1 MKFSFFSTNLET
13 EKLSMTNFKTKADTL
28 KCLEKVLKNG
38 KVLPQFSLTTSQWNA
53 AQKNINNIWF
63 DRPDW
68 SFEKLIIRSSSLNE
82 DGNIDSKAGK
92 YLSVKNVL
100 GDRNINEAINQVIDS
115 FELELDNDQ
124 VFIQPMLQGIK
135 ISGVSFTKDP
145 NNGSFYYIT
154 NYDDH
159 SGMSDTVTSGY
170 GKNLKIFYHVKYS
183 PDPVIKW
190 KKKLIDLLRELEF
203 FFKNENLDVEF
214 AFDTNM
220 NLYLFQVRPLVIK
233 NNTID
238 RETHKKVLEGI
249 FSRTSQLFKPYPYL
263 FGKKAIFGI
272 MPDWNPAEIIG
283 IRPKPLALSLYKELI
298 TNGIWAYQ
306 RSNYGYR
313 NLRSFPLLL
322 SFSGLPYIDVRVS
335 FNSFIPSDLSPGLA
349 DKLVNFYLE
358 TLQSNEK
365 MHDKIEFDIVF
376 SCYTFDLPKRIKSL
390 GKDKFTLKEQNELI
404 EKLRCLTNKIMNPK
418 NGLWKKDIK
427 KISELSIRQSK
438 INNSDL
444 SKLDKIYW
452 LLEDCKRYGTLPFA
466 GLARAGFIAVQF
478 LQSMVNLGAISKED
492 QDKFMSSL
500 TTISSSL
507 KNDFYC
513 NKDLFIKKYGHL
525 RPGTYDITLPRY
537 DENPDLYI
545 KQIVDGKF
553 EENINENSNFTLS
566 LNQIKNIEE
575 LIKKHD
581 LKHDVISIF
590 DFIKGAIEGREY
602 AKFVF
607 TKSLS
612 DILSLITEL
621 GEENNLDVNDLSF
634 CNITCLKDAYSTTEN
649 INKILH
655 SSVETG
661 KKEYLNTCSI
671 TLPPLI
677 KNTEDIYS
685 FELTSSE
692 PNFITQK
699 IIQSDIIFE
708 GTDTENL
715 SGKILMIENAD
726 PGYDWIF
733 LHKIKGFI
741 TKYGGL
747 NSHMA
752 IRAAELEVP
761 AAIGSGEVLFKSWS
775 KAKTINMDCANRQVR
790 VVL

>member
-1 MKFSFFSTNLET
+1 
-13 EKLSMTNFKTKADTL
+13 MTKFKTKADTL
-28 KCLEKVLKNG
+28 KYLEKVLKNG
-38 KVLPQFSLTTSQWNA
+38 KILPQFSFTISQWHA
-53 AQKNINNIWF
+53 AENDINNIWF
-63 DRPDW
+63 NRPNW
-68 SFEKLIIRSSSLNE
+68 SFKKLIVRSSSLNE
-82 DGNIDSKAGK
+82 DGKNDSKAGK
-92 YLSVKNVL
+92 FLSIKNVF
-100 GDRNINEAINQVIDS
+100 GDENINEAINRVIESYDLGS
-115 FELELDNDQ
+115 SKDQ
-124 VFIQPMLQGIK
+124 VFIQPFFEDVK
-135 ISGVSFTKDP
+135 ISGVAFTKDP
-145 NNGSFYYIT
+145 NNGSFYYIV

-159 SGMSDTVTSGY
+159 SGKSDTVTSGC
-170 GKNLKIFYHVKYS
+170 GKNLKIFYHVKHS
-183 PDPVIKW
+183 PDPVVKW
-190 KKKLIDLLRELEF
+190 KKKLIALLKELEIIF
-203 FFKNENLDVEF
+203 NNTNLDVEF
-214 AFDTNM
+214 SVDPNM
-220 NLYLFQVRPLVIK
+220 NLYLYQVRPLVIK
-233 NNTID
+233 NFISD
-238 RETHKKVLEGI
+238 KDEHKKALEGI
-249 FSRTSQLFKPYPYL
+249 NSRTSQLFKPYPYL

-283 IRPKPLALSLYKELI
+283 VRPKPLALSLYKELI

-335 FNSFIPSDLSPGLA
+335 FNSFIPSDLSPDLA
-349 DKLVNFYLE
+349 DKLVNYYLK

-376 SCYTFDLPKRIKSL
+376 SCYTFDLPERIKSL
-390 GKDKFTLKEQNELI
+390 SKDNFTIKEQKEII
-404 EKLRCLTNKIMNPK
+404 EKLKHLTNKIMKVK
-418 NGLWKKDIK
+418 NGLWKKDVK
-427 KISELSIRQSK
+427 KLTELSKRQSK

-492 QDKFMSSL
+492 QEKFMSSL
-500 TTISSSL
+500 RTVSSSL
-507 KNDFYC
+507 KNDFHL
-513 NKDLFIKKYGHL
+513 NKEFFIKKYGHL

-537 DENPDLYI
+537 DENPELYI
-545 KQIVDGKF
+545 KQIEDDNSEAHNK
-553 EENINENSNFTLS
+553 ENSNFALS
-566 LNQIKNIEE
+566 LDQIKNLEE

-581 LKHDVISIF
+581 LQHDVLSIF

-602 AKFVF
+602 AKFIF

-621 GEENNLDVNDLSF
+621 GEENNLNVHDLSF
-634 CNITCLKDAYSTTEN
+634 CNINCLKEVYSTTEN
-649 INKILH
+649 INKILN
-655 SSVETG
+655 SSIETG

-677 KNTEDIYS
+677 KNTKDIYS

-699 IIQSDIIFE
+699 VIQSDIIFE
-708 GTDTENL
+708 ETNIKKLE
-715 SGKILMIENAD
+715 GKILMIENAD

-752 IRAAELEVP
+752 IRAAELGVP
-761 AAIGSGEVLFKSWS
+761 AAIGSGEVLYKSWS

>member
-1 MKFSFFSTNLET
+1 
-13 EKLSMTNFKTKADTL
+13 MTKFKTKADTL
-28 KCLEKVLKNG
+28 KCLEKVVKNS
-38 KVLPQFSLTTSQWNA
+38 KILPQFSFTVSQWTA
-53 AQKNINNIWF
+53 AQNDINNIWF
-63 DRPDW
+63 NRPKW
-68 SFEKLIIRSSSLNE
+68 SFKKLIVRSSSVNE
-82 DGNIDSKAGK
+82 DGKNDSNAGK
-92 YLSVKNVL
+92 YLSIKNVF
-100 GDRNINEAINQVIDS
+100 GDKKINEAVNRVIESYDLGS
-115 FELELDNDQ
+115 PKDQ
-124 VFIQPMLQGIK
+124 VFIQPLLQDVK
-135 ISGVSFTKDP
+135 ISGVAFTKDP
-145 NNGSFYYIT
+145 NNGSFYYIV

-159 SGMSDTVTSGY
+159 SGKSDTVTSGC

-190 KKKLIDLLRELEF
+190 KIKLITLLRELELF
-203 FFKNENLDVEF
+203 FNNTNLDVEF
-214 AFDTNM
+214 AIDQKM
-220 NLYLFQVRPLVIK
+220 NLYLYQVRPLVIK
-233 NNTID
+233 NFTLNKD
-238 RETHKKVLEGI
+238 AHKKALEGI
-249 FSRTSQLFKPYPYL
+249 YSKTNQLFKPYPYL

-283 IRPKPLALSLYKELI
+283 VRPKPLALSLYKELI

-349 DKLVNFYLE
+349 DKLVNFYLK

-390 GKDKFTLKEQNELI
+390 GKDNFTVKEQKELI
-404 EKLRCLTNKIMNPK
+404 EKLKHLTNKIMKVK

-427 KISELSIRQSK
+427 KLSELSKRQSK

-466 GLARAGFIAVQF
+466 GLARAGFIAIQF

-492 QDKFMSSL
+492 QVKFMSSL
-500 TTISSSL
+500 RTVSSSL
-507 KNDFYC
+507 KNDFHL
-513 NKDLFIKKYGHL
+513 NKDFFIKKYGHL

-537 DENPDLYI
+537 DENPELYI
-545 KQIVDGKF
+545 KQIAEDKF
-553 EENINENSNFTLS
+553 EAHNEENSNFALS
-566 LNQIKNIEE
+566 LDQIKNLEE

-581 LKHDVISIF
+581 LKHDVLSIF

-612 DILSLITEL
+612 DILSLMTEL
-621 GEENNLDVNDLSF
+621 GEENNLNVNDLSF
-634 CNITCLKDAYSTTEN
+634 CNINCLREAYSTTDN

-655 SSVETG
+655 SSIESG

-677 KNTEDIYS
+677 KNTNDIYS

-699 IIQSDIIFE
+699 IIQSEIIFE
-708 GTDTENL
+708 GTNTEKL

-752 IRAAELEVP
+752 IRAAELGIP

-790 VVL
+790 VVV

>member
-1 MKFSFFSTNLET
+1 MI
-13 EKLSMTNFKTKADTL
+13 NFETKANTL
-28 KCLEKVLKNG
+28 KSLEKVIKNA
-38 KVLPQFSLTTSQWNA
+38 KVLPQFSFTTSQWKA
-53 AQKNINNIWF
+53 AQNNINNIWF

-68 SFEKLIIRSSSLNE
+68 SFEELIIRSSSLNE
-82 DGNIDSKAGK
+82 DGDMDSKAGK
-92 YLSVKNVL
+92 YLSVKNVI
-100 GDRNINEAINQVIDS
+100 GDRNINEAINQVISS
-115 FELELDNDQ
+115 FGLEFDHDQ
-124 VFIQPMLQGIK
+124 VFIQPMLKDIK

-159 SGMSDTVTSGY
+159 SGKADTVTSGC
-170 GKNLKIFYHVKYS
+170 GKNLKIFYHVKYAN
-183 PDPVIKW
+183 DPVIKW
-190 KKKLIDLLRELEF
+190 KKKLIDLLRELELLLN
-203 FFKNENLDVEF
+203 NENLDIEF
-214 AFDTNM
+214 AFDKKM
-220 NLYLFQVRPLVIK
+220 NLYLFQVRSLVIK
-233 NNTID
+233 NLTID
-238 RETHKKVLEGI
+238 KEEHRKALEGI
-249 FSRTSQLFKPYPYL
+249 FSKTSQLLKPYPYL

-283 IRPKPLALSLYKELI
+283 VRPKPLALSLYKELI

-335 FNSFIPSDLSPGLA
+335 FNSFIPSDLSHTLA

-358 TLQSNEK
+358 KLQSNEK

-376 SCYTFDLPKRIKSL
+376 SCFTFDLPKRIKSL
-390 GKDKFTLKEQNELI
+390 GKDKFTINEQNELI
-404 EKLRCLTNKIMNPK
+404 EKLRHLTNKIMNPK

-427 KISELSIRQSK
+427 KLSELSNRQLK

-478 LQSMVNLGAISKED
+478 LQSMVNLGAISRED
-492 QDKFMSSL
+492 QAKFMSSL

-507 KNDFYC
+507 KNDFNL
-513 NKDLFIKKYGHL
+513 NKDFFIKKYGHL

-537 DENPDLYI
+537 DENPELYI
-545 KQIVDGKF
+545 KQIADDKF
-553 EENINENSNFTLS
+553 KENNQENSNFTLS
-566 LNQIKNIEE
+566 LDQIKNIEE
-575 LIKKHD
+575 LIKKHE
-581 LKHDVISIF
+581 LKHDVLSIF
-590 DFIKGAIEGREY
+590 NFIKGAIEGREY

-621 GEENNLDVNDLSF
+621 GAENNLNVNDLSF
-634 CNITCLKDAYSTTEN
+634 CNINCLKDAYSTTEN

-655 SSVETG
+655 SSIEAG

-671 TLPPLI
+671 TLPPII
-677 KNTEDIYS
+677 KNTKDIYS
-685 FELTSSE
+685 FDLTSSE

-699 IIQSDIIFE
+699 VVQSEIILE
-708 GTDTENL
+708 GTDTKKL
-715 SGKILMIENAD
+715 LGKILMIENAD

-752 IRAAELEVP
+752 IRAAELGIP

-775 KAKTINMDCANRQVR
+775 KAKTINMDCANRHVS

>member
-1 MKFSFFSTNLET
+1 MPIFE
-13 EKLSMTNFKTKADTL
+13 TKANTL
-28 KCLEKVLKNG
+28 KVLEKNVK
-38 KVLPQFSLTTSQWNA
+38 KAIILPQFSFTVSQWTA
-53 AQKNINNIWF
+53 GKKNINNIWF
-63 DRPDW
+63 NRPQW
-68 SFEKLIIRSSSLNE
+68 SFQKLIIRSSSLNE
-82 DGNIDSKAGK
+82 DGNDESKAGK
-92 YLSVKNVL
+92 YLSVKNVIS
-100 GDRNINEAINQVIDS
+100 DRNINEAINQVIDMFDLGS
-115 FELELDNDQ
+115 GHDQ
-124 VFIQPMLQGIK
+124 VFIQPMLQDIK
-135 ISGVSFTKDP
+135 ISGVAFTKDP
-145 NNGSFYYIT
+145 NNGSFYYII

-159 SGMSDTVTSGY
+159 SGKSDTVTSGY

-183 PDPVIKW
+183 SDPVVKW
-190 KKKLIDLLRELEF
+190 KKELIALLRELEL

-214 AFDTNM
+214 AIDKNM
-220 NLYLFQVRPLVIK
+220 NLYLFQVRPLVI
-233 NNTID
+233 NNFTID
-238 RETHKKVLEGI
+238 KEAHKKAMEGI
-249 FSRTSQLFKPYPYL
+249 FSRTSKLSKPYPYL
-263 FGKKAIFGI
+263 FGKKSIFGI

-335 FNSFIPSDLSPGLA
+335 FNSFIPSNLSPSLA
-349 DKLVNFYLE
+349 EKLVNYYIKK
-358 TLQSNEK
+358 LQSNEK
-365 MHDKIEFDIVF
+365 MHDKIEFDVVF
-376 SCYTFDLPKRIKSL
+376 SCYTFDLPERIKSL
-390 GKDKFTLKEQNELI
+390 GKNNFSLKEQNEII
-404 EKLRCLTNKIMNPK
+404 EKLKHLTNKIMNVK

-427 KISELSIRQSK
+427 KLSELSSRQLK
-438 INNSDL
+438 INNSNL

-478 LQSMVNLGAISKED
+478 LQSMVNLGAISQED
-492 QDKFMSSL
+492 KDNFMSSL
-500 TTISSSL
+500 KTVSSSL
-507 KNDFYC
+507 KNDYQL
-513 NKDLFIKKYGHL
+513 NKDFFIKKYGHL

-537 DENPDLYI
+537 DENPELYI
-545 KQIVDGKF
+545 NQIEDSQF
-553 EENINENSNFTLS
+553 DANNQENVNFTLS
-566 LNQIKNIEE
+566 LDQIKNLEE

-581 LKHDVISIF
+581 LKHDVLSIF

-621 GEENNLDVNDLSF
+621 GNENNLNLNDLSF
-634 CNITCLKDAYSTTEN
+634 CNINCLKEAYSTTED

-655 SSVETG
+655 SSIKTG

-677 KNTEDIYS
+677 KNPKDIFS
-685 FELTSSE
+685 FELISSE

-699 IIQSDIIFE
+699 IIQSDIIVE
-708 GTDTENL
+708 GTDTQNL

-733 LHKIKGFI
+733 LHKIRGFV

-752 IRAAELEVP
+752 IRAAELGLP

-790 VVL
+790 IVS